1 MIEIT
6 FGFVA
11 AICWGLH
18 DFLVRFIVKKVTIFS
33 ALLCTNLF
41 GILFLAGSFFLTEQN
56 FILSETFILISI
68 SWVPFFSKSSQDT
81 IDIIS
86 SIFTYDLVNDD
97 FLPIA
102 VQYFNLKFLIVASI
116 CIASL
121 LNIKVSKKIFENWFL
136 TISIFIFSLVLV
148 IASSVDP
155 FIYFRF

>member
-1 MIEIT
+1 M
-6 FGFVA
+6 VY
-11 AICWGLH
+11 
-18 DFLVRFIVKKVTIFS
+18 
-33 ALLCTNLF
+33 
-41 GILFLAGSFFLTEQN
+41 FLTIEK
-56 FILSETFILISI
+56 ILNYKKLFSNRILTFILISV

-102 VQYFNLKFLIVASI
+102 VQYFNLKFLIVATI

-121 LNIKVSKKIFENWFL
+121 FNIKVSKKLFKNRFV
-136 TISIFIFSLVLV
+136 TMAMFIFSLVLV
-148 IASSVDP
+148 IVSSVDP

>member
-1 MIEIT
+1 MT
-6 FGFVA
+6 ALWHGATVNFLLWGF
-11 AICWGLH
+11 LH
-18 DFLVRFIVKKVTIFS
+18 
-33 ALLCTNLF
+33 
-41 GILFLAGSFFLTEQN
+41 GLFLTTEKLLN
-56 FILSETFILISI
+56 YKKLFSNRILTFILISI
-68 SWVPFFSKSSQDT
+68 TWVPFFSKSSQDT

-102 VQYFNLKFLIVASI
+102 VQYFNLKFLIVATI

-121 LNIKVSKKIFENWFL
+121 FNIKVSKKLFENRFL
-136 TISIFIFSLVLV
+136 TISMFIFSLVLV

>member
-68 SWVPFFSKSSQDT
+68 
-81 IDIIS
+81 IYGI
-86 SIFTYDLVNDD
+86 L
-97 FLPIA
+97 
-102 VQYFNLKFLIVASI
+102 FLIATYYKFDNLI
-116 CIASL
+116 RL
-121 LNIKVSKKIFENWFL
+121 LKQLLYMRQQHHRKH
-136 TISIFIFSLVLV
+136 
-148 IASSVDP
+148 
-155 FIYFRF
+155 